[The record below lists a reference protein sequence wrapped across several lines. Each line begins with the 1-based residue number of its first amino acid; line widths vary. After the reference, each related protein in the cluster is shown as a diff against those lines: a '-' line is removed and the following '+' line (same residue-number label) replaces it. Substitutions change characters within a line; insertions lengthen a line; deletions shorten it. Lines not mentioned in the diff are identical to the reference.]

1 MGILGPLMVAGMVT
15 GAGVLLVVIGALRA
29 PIRLADAL
37 AALDGIVPEVR
48 ETRPERRG
56 LDAAGEWLH
65 GTLRLPIT
73 HNQQRL
79 LMLSGRSVADFF
91 AEKLVLSVTGLLA
104 PAIWLVMQLILG
116 NPTTPTPL
124 LLGPVL
130 GVCGY
135 FLADLKLS
143 RASRQVRR
151 STSEAV
157 HTFFD
162 LVALERLA
170 NASATQAV
178 TQAATISDAPL
189 FRRMA
194 AGLERCRLEQTTPWR
209 ELHRIAD
216 DWDIPELGDFADIMR
231 LEEQGAAL
239 AETLLARVRELREG
253 HLAKQRSR
261 AQADTEALTIWMTLP
276 ALILGL
282 GFIIPPLFILVG
294 L

>member
-37 AALDGIVPEVR
+37 AALDGVVPEVR

-162 LVALERLA
+162 LSTR
-170 NASATQAV
+170 
-178 TQAATISDAPL
+178 
-189 FRRMA
+189 
-194 AGLERCRLEQTTPWR
+194 
-209 ELHRIAD
+209 
-216 DWDIPELGDFADIMR
+216 
-231 LEEQGAAL
+231 
-239 AETLLARVRELREG
+239 
-253 HLAKQRSR
+253 
-261 AQADTEALTIWMTLP
+261 
-276 ALILGL
+276 
-282 GFIIPPLFILVG
+282 
-294 L
+294 

>member
-29 PIRLADAL
+29 PIRLVDAF

-124 LLGPVL
+124 LLELGPVVPERRV
-130 GVCGY
+130 GGPEPE
-135 FLADLKLS
+135 K
-143 RASRQVRR
+143 RA
-151 STSEAV
+151 
-157 HTFFD
+157 
-162 LVALERLA
+162 
-170 NASATQAV
+170 
-178 TQAATISDAPL
+178 
-189 FRRMA
+189 
-194 AGLERCRLEQTTPWR
+194 
-209 ELHRIAD
+209 
-216 DWDIPELGDFADIMR
+216 
-231 LEEQGAAL
+231 
-239 AETLLARVRELREG
+239 
-253 HLAKQRSR
+253 
-261 AQADTEALTIWMTLP
+261 
-276 ALILGL
+276 
-282 GFIIPPLFILVG
+282 
-294 L
+294 